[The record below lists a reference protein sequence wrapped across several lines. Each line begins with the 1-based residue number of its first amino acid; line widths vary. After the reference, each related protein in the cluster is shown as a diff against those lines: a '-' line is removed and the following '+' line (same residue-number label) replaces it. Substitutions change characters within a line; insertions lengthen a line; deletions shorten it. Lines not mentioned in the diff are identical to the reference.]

1 VSYHLLSVFTP
12 LMAYAALGERLAPY
26 HGVGIAL
33 ILVGVALS
41 SLGSTANRVND

>member
-1 VSYHLLSVFTP
+1 VFTP